1 MSSLRLFLVT
11 VIFLLLGGCTTNRS
25 TVAVHGRFDED
36 ISVYDGALK
45 SMNDGDK
52 LTFCYADAKISLN
65 IAGFWRDLNISRN
78 EARSMASSG
87 LKGAR
92 LRDEYRMID
101 KLYGGSFAGPTA
113 YAMDRFSACSND
125 LGLAPGTAT
134 MALIETC
141 FGLLN
146 KSRHAFLLRSVMPE
160 EKAEEYMVQRNAP
173 ELAPL
178 MRKMVRDAY
187 RARDTTDMV
196 AVDRSHFFSC
206 LSANS

>member
-1 MSSLRLFLVT
+1 
-11 VIFLLLGGCTTNRS
+11 
-25 TVAVHGRFDED
+25 
-36 ISVYDGALK
+36 
-45 SMNDGDK
+45 
-52 LTFCYADAKISLN
+52 
-65 IAGFWRDLNISRN
+65 
-78 EARSMASSG
+78 MASSG

-101 KLYGGSFAGPTA
+101 KLYNGSFEGPTA
-113 YAMDRFSACSND
+113 YAMERFSACSSD

-146 KSRHAFLLRSVMPE
+146 KSRHAFLLREVMTE
-160 EKAEEYMVQRNAP
+160 EKAEEYMVHRNPP
-173 ELAPL
+173 ELAQL

-187 RARDTTDMV
+187 AARDIDAMV
-196 AVDRSHFFSC
+196 AVDRNHFFSC